1 MEKKARN
8 PLKRCPEK
16 QSNMVKALT
25 GSYSLKRRKAIEKPK
40 SPDPSNF
47 FFFIVFKV
55 AKNNT
60 FSETHR
66 SLRRIEIICNTALR
80 KFGCASPYSA

>member
-16 QSNMVKALT
+16 QSNMVK
-25 GSYSLKRRKAIEKPK
+25 YSLKRRKAIEKLK

-47 FFFIVFKV
+47 FFVIVFKV

-66 SLRRIEIICNTALR
+66 SLRRIETICYTELK
-80 KFGCASPYSA
+80 KFGYASAYSA

>member
-16 QSNMVKALT
+16 QSNMVK
-25 GSYSLKRRKAIEKPK
+25 YSLKRRKAIEKPK

-55 AKNNT
+55 AKNNA
-60 FSETHR
+60 FSETHC
-66 SLRRIEIICNTALR
+66 SLRRIEIISNTALR
-80 KFGCASPYSA
+80 KFGYASAYSA

>member
-16 QSNMVKALT
+16 QSNMVK
-25 GSYSLKRRKAIEKPK
+25 YCLKRRKAIEKPK

-66 SLRRIEIICNTALR
+66 SLRRIEIICNIALR
-80 KFGCASPYSA
+80 KFGYASAYSA